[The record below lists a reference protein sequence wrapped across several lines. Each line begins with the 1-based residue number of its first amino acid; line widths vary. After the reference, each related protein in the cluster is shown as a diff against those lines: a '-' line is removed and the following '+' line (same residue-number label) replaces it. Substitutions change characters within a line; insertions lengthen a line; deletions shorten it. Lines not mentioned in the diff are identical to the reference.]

1 MLNKGEANN
10 MVKYVKMMLI
20 VGFCFLLHTG
30 LSVYT
35 FSLENDED
43 RSDAAIVLGA
53 AAWNGKPSPVLK
65 ERINH
70 AIQLYKEGK
79 VDYLIFT
86 GGTAE
91 GEVKS
96 EALTS
101 KEYAVEQGVDEDH
114 IIIEEKSM
122 VTKENLEFALEAV
135 EKQGY
140 DFDSYI
146 LVSDPLH
153 MKRSV
158 LLAKELH
165 ITVHSS
171 PTQTSAFQSVET
183 KLPFFF
189 REWAYYTGYV
199 ITSPFR

>member
-1 MLNKGEANN
+1 
-10 MVKYVKMMLI
+10 MVKYIKMLFI
-20 VGFCFLLHTG
+20 VVFCFLLHTG
-30 LSVYT
+30 LSVYA

-43 RSDAAIVLGA
+43 QSDAAIVLGA

-70 AIQLYKEGK
+70 AIELYEEGK
-79 VDYLIFT
+79 VGYIIFT

-101 KEYAVEQGVDEDH
+101 KEYAVEQGVNENH

-122 VTKENLEFALEAV
+122 FTKENIEYALEAV
-135 EKQGY
+135 QQQGY
-140 DFDSYI
+140 DFDSYM

-158 LLAKELH
+158 YLAEEFN

-183 KLPFFF
+183 KLPFFMK
-189 REWAYYTGYV
+189 EWVYYTGY
-199 ITSPFR
+199 ILTSPFR

>member
-1 MLNKGEANN
+1 
-10 MVKYVKMMLI
+10 MVNYIKMMLI
-20 VGFCFLLHTG
+20 VGIGFLLHTG

-43 RSDAAIVLGA
+43 SGDAAIVLGA

-70 AIQLYKEGK
+70 AIQLYKKEK
-79 VDYLIFT
+79 VDYIIFT

-101 KEYAVEQGVDEDH
+101 KEYALERGVDERH

-158 LLAKELH
+158 FLAEELH
-165 ITVHSS
+165 IKVYSS
-171 PTQTSAFQSVET
+171 PTQTSAFQSIET

>member
-1 MLNKGEANN
+1 MIKWVNWLKWIFII
-10 MVKYVKMMLI
+10 V
-20 VGFCFLLHTG
+20 VGFLAHTG

-35 FSLENDED
+35 FSLQNNEEK
-43 RSDAAIVLGA
+43 SDAAIVLGA

-65 ERINH
+65 ERLNH
-70 AIQLYKEGK
+70 AIDLYNNGK

-86 GGTAE
+86 GGKAP

-96 EALTS
+96 EAKAS
-101 KEYAVEQGVDEDH
+101 MDYAIDHGVDVDH

-122 VTKENLEFALEAV
+122 YTKENLEYALEEV
-135 EKQGY
+135 NRGEY
-140 DFDSYI
+140 DFDKYI

-158 LLAKELH
+158 LLAQEMDLE
-165 ITVHSS
+165 VVSS
-171 PTQTSAFQSVET
+171 PTQTSAFQSMET

-189 REWAYYTGYV
+189 KEWMYYTGYIV
-199 ITSPFR
+199 TVPFR

>member
-1 MLNKGEANN
+1 
-10 MVKYVKMMLI
+10 MVKFVKMIGI
-20 VGFCFLLHTG
+20 VVIGFLLHTG

-35 FSLENDED
+35 FSLENEED
-43 RSDAAIVLGA
+43 QSDAAIVLGA

-70 AIQLYKEGK
+70 AIQLYKEEK
-79 VDYLIFT
+79 VDYIIFT

-101 KEYAVEQGVDEDH
+101 KEYAIEQGVDEEY

-158 LLAKELH
+158 FLAEELN

-171 PTQTSAFQSVET
+171 PTQTSAFQSAET

>member
-1 MLNKGEANN
+1 
-10 MVKYVKMMLI
+10 MVKFMKMLFI
-20 VGFCFLLHTG
+20 VVFCFLLHTG

-43 RSDAAIVLGA
+43 KSDAAIVLGA

-70 AIQLYKEGK
+70 AIELYEEGK
-79 VDYLIFT
+79 VEYIIFT

-122 VTKENLEFALEAV
+122 VTKENIEYALEAV
-135 EKQGY
+135 EQQGY

-158 LLAKELH
+158 YLAEQHH

-171 PTQTSAFQSVET
+171 PTQTSAFQSMET
-183 KLPFFF
+183 KLPFFMK
-189 REWAYYTGYV
+189 EWVYYTGY
-199 ITSPFR
+199 ILTSPFL